1 MVSTKKENLELIQ
14 KITDPERLQKIIAS
28 LIGIQ
33 SKLENKAELQEKL
46 IDLQTSLIQELKDE
60 VQIYKETFAE
70 VKGIVSKSRNV
81 Q

>member
-14 KITDPERLQKIIAS
+14 KITDPEQLQKIIAS

-33 SKLENKAELQEKL
+33 SKLEDKVEVQEKL
-46 IDLQTSLIQELKDE
+46 IDLQTSFIQELKDE